1 MQCNNPWQVCPFLKP
16 FLDIHNV
23 CLHIVYTCDY
33 IMYPVRYLLTGL
45 GEIGWRVP
53 KQNCKFWAKK
63 SSYENSNTQLALC
76 R

>member
-1 MQCNNPWQVCPFLKP
+1 MQCNNPGQVCPFNR
-16 FLDIHNV
+16 FQIFIMFV
-23 CLHIVYTCDY
+23 YIIVYTCDY

-45 GEIGWRVP
+45 GEIGWRVRT
-53 KQNCKFWAKK
+53 QTELQK